1 MLRREAMS
9 DIASTWTGSVGA
21 PRITRVSST
30 DQGFGGRNCRVGI
43 DLAHVGFLHVALSTP
58 TYGGWELVV
67 SDARPCV
74 SGAGVRPRQPTSTVR
89 TRPFGRM
96 RRREAPRR
104 STREPPRGHTWSPCF
119 PAPSREGHAA
129 SRLQIGCRGYTSLPG
144 RQQTSES
151 AFASGRSFTLENG
164 RRTAYGQCLPGQRGQ
179 RCQESLFPWVP
190 R

>member
-9 DIASTWTGSVGA
+9 DIACTWTGSVGA

-30 DQGFGGRNCRVGI
+30 DQGSGGRNCRVGI
-43 DLAHVGFLHVALSTP
+43 DLAHVALLHVACPPPHMAVGCAS
-58 TYGGWELVV
+58 
-67 SDARPCV
+67 
-74 SGAGVRPRQPTSTVR
+74 GVRCAPVCLMGRRQASAADEHSQDTPIR
-89 TRPFGRM
+89 RM

-119 PAPSREGHAA
+119 PAPSRERHAA
-129 SRLQIGCRGYTSLPG
+129 SRLQMGCRGYTSLPG

-151 AFASGRSFTLENG
+151 ALASGRSLTLENG
-164 RRTAYGQCLPGQRGQ
+164 RRPAYGQCLPGQRGQ